1 MTAHTFF
8 SALAPLL
15 LLLVGP
21 LAGVILWT
29 RLERL
34 KKEERK
40 PYATSPITDR
50 RHSFDI
56 APNEHLPDF
65 IADGQELL
73 PEWTV
78 RGDHAAFRKNFA
90 GSLN

>member
-1 MTAHTFF
+1 
-8 SALAPLL
+8 LD
-15 LLLVGP
+15 
-21 LAGVILWT
+21 

-40 PYATSPITDR
+40 PYDTSPITDR

-73 PEWTV
+73 PEWIV
-78 RGDHAAFRKNFA
+78 RGAITLPSGKTSPDH
-90 GSLN
+90 